1 MSKGKDLGSKLGQ
14 KANLRTHM
22 DMEIPRQKCL
32 DRPKP
37 APPFPFGLRY
47 IAHSFPFGM
56 ETMMQFASYSQ
67 SRKVRNVAWA
77 WRVLD
82 KAAQQTVLPA
92 TLCDKEGV
100 SSSDFLASAM
110 GVAHE
115 LGVDVG
121 PVFEAMI
128 RMPYALQAALQNA
141 VCTGEGL
148 DEAMAVIERIQTPL
162 QRGQPL

>member
-1 MSKGKDLGSKLGQ
+1 MGKGHLSLLSLMSKRKDFGGKLGQ
-14 KANLRTHM
+14 EVNLRTPM
-22 DMEIPRQKCL
+22 KTEIPRPKCL
-32 DRPKP
+32 EQPKA

-47 IAHSFPFGM
+47 IAHFFPFGM

-82 KAAQQTVLPA
+82 KAAQQTVEPEM
-92 TLCDKEGV
+92 LCEKEGV
-100 SSSDFLASAM
+100 SSEDFLASVM

-115 LGVDVG
+115 LGADVA

-128 RMPYALQAALQNA
+128 RMPYALEAALQKA
-141 VCTGEGL
+141 ACTGEGL
-148 DEAMAVIERIQTPL
+148 EQAMALIE
-162 QRGQPL
+162 